1 MVKKQRKQPFLPF
14 ACQGYH
20 TAHARKVIC
29 QTWPSSSSPIRTT
42 LPGSAAWRTNHVAR
56 TVARARLVASS
67 LRDGTVTMSHWA
79 PRSNRRMT
87 ESNGFVPDLIPRSLN
102 ISLSIA
108 FHHSRTMLVT
118 GRHGQFAGR
127 EDRQEASRTGCR
139 SRYRRCIMWPM
150 WSLVPGEDSSTGNVT
165 GGRKLA
171 RYVLVVRRRTGPY
184 RSRRAIRRINR
195 RICNSTSWRFST
207 LRTHNPLIANSSLRS
222 SCCSFVRL

>member
-1 MVKKQRKQPFLPF
+1 
-14 ACQGYH
+14 
-20 TAHARKVIC
+20 
-29 QTWPSSSSPIRTT
+29 
-42 LPGSAAWRTNHVAR
+42 
-56 TVARARLVASS
+56 
-67 LRDGTVTMSHWA
+67 MSHWA

-102 ISLSIA
+102 ISLPIA

-139 SRYRRCIMWPM
+139 SRYRRYIMWPM

-195 RICNSTSWRFST
+195 RICNSTSWRLST

-222 SCCSFVRL
+222 SCCSFVRLLGRLRTQASFALRCCAVLKSLRRTT